1 VDMQEWASENKGYK
15 YMLNIIDVFSKYAWS
30 FPIKDKRGKTVL
42 DAFKQIQRKPKHLWV
57 DKGKEFYNKDID
69 QWLQKNNITR
79 YSTYGEHKSV
89 VVERFNR
96 TLKEK
101 MWKRF
106 TAENTR
112 NWIDMIDS
120 LIHQYNNTKHS
131 TIKMTPTEAS
141 NPKNSA
147 IILNSRISDARK
159 SQKPKFKVG
168 DKVRISRIKGTFE
181 KGYLPNWSE
190 EIFVVDKIIYSNPIT
205 YKLKDL
211 MDELLEGSFY
221 NQELQ
226 KTNQEEFR
234 VEKVL
239 KKKKDQVL
247 VKWMGYSDK
256 FNQWIPRNFN

>member
-1 VDMQEWASENKGYK
+1 
-15 YMLNIIDVFSKYAWS
+15 MLNIIDVYSKYAWS
-30 FPIKDKRGKTVL
+30 FPIKDKKGATVTE
-42 DAFKQIQRKPKHLWV
+42 AFKQIDRKPKHLWV
-57 DKGKEFYNKDID
+57 DQGKEFYNKDMD
-69 QWLQKNNITR
+69 AWLSRNNIIR
-79 YSTYGEHKSV
+79 YSTFGEHKSA

-96 TLKEK
+96 TIKEK

-112 NWIDMIDS
+112 NWIDMLDS
-120 LIHQYNNTKHS
+120 LIDEYNNTKHS
-131 TIKMTPTEAS
+131 TIKMTPAEAS
-141 NPKNSA
+141 KPENSNL
-147 IILNSRISDARK
+147 IINSRISEQVKA
-159 SQKPKFKVG
+159 QKIKFKVG

-190 EIFVVDKIIYSNPIT
+190 EMFIIDKIIYSRPTT

-211 MDELLEGSFY
+211 MGDGIEGSFY
-221 NQELQ
+221 EQELQ

-239 KKKKDQVL
+239 KRKKDKVF

-256 FNQWIPRNFN
+256 FNQWI